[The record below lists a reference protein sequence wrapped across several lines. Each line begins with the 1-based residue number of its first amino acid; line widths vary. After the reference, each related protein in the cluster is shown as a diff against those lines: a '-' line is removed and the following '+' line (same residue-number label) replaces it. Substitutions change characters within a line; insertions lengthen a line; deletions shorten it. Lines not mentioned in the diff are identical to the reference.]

1 MDISHDHGPTA
12 AVARVGAAERSA
24 WKAECGAARCAEMPL
39 RAVTVVGRYA
49 LVDWSDENTGGQ
61 SLLRE
66 DAGRWHRIA
75 HGGGA
80 MDAAYAQTFGVPRT
94 IAIGLFAHER

>member
-1 MDISHDHGPTA
+1 MDVPYDHGP
-12 AVARVGAAERSA
+12 AVAIAQVRAAERSA
-24 WKAECGAARCAEMPL
+24 WKAQCGTARCAEMPF

-49 LVDWSDENTGGQ
+49 LVDWADENTGGQ

-80 MDAAYAQTFGVPRT
+80 MDAAYAQTFGVPRA
-94 IAIGLFAHER
+94 IAVKLFVHEQ